1 MDELIKM
8 IADKVGLD
16 EATAS
21 KVAVFIKEHMH
32 EIPGMLGGAGLD
44 GLKDQAGG
52 LLGGFLGGGD
62 KQD

>member
-16 EATAS
+16 EATAG
-21 KVAVFIKEHMH
+21 KVAVFIKEHIN
-32 EIPGMLGGAGLD
+32 ELPGILGGAGLD

-52 LLGGFLGGGD
+52 LLGGFLGGD